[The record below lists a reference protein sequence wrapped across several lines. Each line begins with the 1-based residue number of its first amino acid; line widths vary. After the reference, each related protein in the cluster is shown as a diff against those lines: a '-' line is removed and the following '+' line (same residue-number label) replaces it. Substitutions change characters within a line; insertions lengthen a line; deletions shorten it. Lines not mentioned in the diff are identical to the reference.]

1 MASPSPEQ
9 QVLVTVTGP
18 DHPGITAAL
27 ASVVA
32 ERGAAL
38 LDIEQVVVHGQLI
51 LALLLGLSGEENE
64 PVLKDLLFEAK
75 ALGLSLEFK
84 VLAVKTPAD
93 ETEPRRYAITAVSD
107 RIEASAVHV
116 VSRGLAEFNLNME
129 TIKQLSDGR
138 LGCFEVIA
146 SDSGTGDRSLE
157 LRRRLLEEASH
168 LEIDLAVE
176 SENLLRR
183 SKRLVVMDMDSTLI
197 RIEVIDELARLHGVV
212 DRVSAITA
220 KAMAGEIGF
229 EKSLRERVALLKGL
243 EMSRVMGLA
252 NDLPLTEGAS
262 DMVAVLKTLGYKTG
276 VISGGFTVAA
286 DALKETLG
294 LDYAYANTL
303 SCVDGRLTGGLE
315 GPIVTPQRKADLLDT
330 IAQSEGISLDQTIAI
345 GDGANDMAMLE
356 RAGLGIAFHAKA
368 TLKAAADTAVSRGGL
383 DRILFMLGLHA
394 RDVDTILK
402 RQS

>member
-1 MASPSPEQ
+1 MTSGTESQQ
-9 QVLVTVTGP
+9 QVLVTVTGA

-32 ERGAAL
+32 ERGASL

-51 LALLLGLSGEENE
+51 LALLLGIQGEENE
-64 PVLKDLLFEAK
+64 LVLKDLLFRAK

-84 VLAVKTPAD
+84 VLDPDSSVS
-93 ETEPRRYAITAVSD
+93 EREPRRYAITAVGD
-107 RIEASAVHV
+107 TIEASAVHV
-116 VSRGLAEFNLNME
+116 VSRVIAELNLNME
-129 TIKQLSDGR
+129 SIKQLSDGR

-146 SDSGTGDRSLE
+146 SEGGDGERILE
-157 LRRRLLEEASH
+157 LRRRLMEEASH

-212 DRVSAITA
+212 DQVSKITE

-229 EKSLRERVALLKGL
+229 EGSLRERVSLLKGL
-243 EMSRVMGLA
+243 EMSRVMALVK
-252 NDLPLTEGAS
+252 DLPLTEGAA
-262 DMVAVLKTLGYKTG
+262 DMLAVLKTLGYKTG
-276 VISGGFTVAA
+276 VISGGFTVGAE
-286 DALKETLG
+286 ALKETLG

-303 SCVDGRLTGGLE
+303 EVVGGKLTGGLV

-330 IAQSEGISLDQTIAI
+330 IAQGEGIQLDQTIAI

-402 RQS
+402 RR